1 MKYMDCFLK
10 KMSCYSEPFQ
20 GTICYIRENNKIQYK
35 PNKTI
40 TDT

>member
-10 KMSCYSEPFQ
+10 KMFRHKEPFQ
-20 GTICYIRENNKIQYK
+20 GAICYIQENNKIQYN